1 VKMTSEITGIDDV
14 NRMLKD
20 IAPREAKN
28 LLRAT
33 VQDIAKN
40 LADDAKQY
48 MSSDE
53 GDMEAGSKAKRERG
67 DKTSV
72 ASTVRNSAFYWRF
85 REYGQG
91 PDGVEDAMYLNALE
105 ALRPD
110 LDRVYLR
117 TFVKKF
123 EALMARKRKKAAA
136 G

>member
-1 VKMTSEITGIDDV
+1 MKITSQITGIDDV
-14 NRMLKD
+14 NRTLQD

-33 VQDIAKN
+33 VQDLAKA
-40 LADDAKQY
+40 LAEDAKKY

-67 DKTSV
+67 SKTSV
-72 ASTVRNSAFYWRF
+72 ESTVRNSMFYWRF

-105 ALRPD
+105 AIRPD
-110 LDRVYLR
+110 LDRVYLE
-117 TFVKKF
+117 TFVKKY
-123 EALMARKRKKAAA
+123 EALLARKSKKAA
-136 G
+136 GG